1 MKFAKTLIGGLLL
14 AVSPLAAFADEM
26 SYSYVGL
33 DYIETDIDGLG
44 PKADGFAVRG
54 SVGFA
59 EHYFVFA
66 EYVPQS
72 VANVDID
79 SMAVGFGG
87 HYGLSDS
94 LDLVGK
100 LGWFQ
105 VDLSAPGGL
114 DADDDGYLVEA
125 GLRGRVAGSVELE
138 GGARYLDLSDGGDD
152 TSFYAAGRYHFNAMW
167 AVGAE
172 YRSGSDSSSWLAGVR
187 VSF

>member
-1 MKFAKTLIGGLLL
+1 M
-14 AVSPLAAFADEM
+14 
-26 SYSYVGL
+26 
-33 DYIETDIDGLG
+33 
-44 PKADGFAVRG
+44 
-54 SVGFA
+54 
-59 EHYFVFA
+59 FA

-72 VANVDID
+72 VASLDID

-87 HYGLSDS
+87 HYGLSGN

-100 LGWFQ
+100 FGWFQ
-105 VDLSAPGGL
+105 VDLSGPGIDGE
-114 DADDDGYLVEA
+114 DDGYLVEA

-138 GGARYLDLSDGGDD
+138 GGARYLDLGDGGDD

-172 YRSGSDSSSWLAGVR
+172 YRNGSDASSWFAGVR

>member
-1 MKFAKTLIGGLLL
+1 MNFVKTLLGGLLL
-14 AVSPLAAFADEM
+14 AATPLAAIADDM
-26 SYSYVGL
+26 SYSTVDL
-33 DYIETDIDGLG
+33 SYIETDIDDVDS
-44 PKADGFAVRG
+44 KADGFAVRG
-54 SVGFA
+54 SAGFA

-72 VANVDID
+72 VADIDID
-79 SMAVGFGG
+79 SIAVGFGG
-87 HYGLSDS
+87 HYGLADN

-105 VDLSAPGGL
+105 VDLSGPGIDG
-114 DADDDGYLVEA
+114 DDDGYLAEA

-138 GGARYLDLSDGGDD
+138 GGMRYLDLSDGGDD

-187 VSF
+187 ISF